1 MDALYVGAMIV
12 LGILTW
18 LWVKLCEYLGDP
30 R

>member
-1 MDALYVGAMIV
+1 MDTLYVGAMIV

-18 LWVKLCEYLGDP
+18 LLVKLCEYLGDP

>member
-1 MDALYVGAMIV
+1 MDTLYVGAMIV

-18 LWVKLCEYLGDP
+18 LLVTLCEYLGDP